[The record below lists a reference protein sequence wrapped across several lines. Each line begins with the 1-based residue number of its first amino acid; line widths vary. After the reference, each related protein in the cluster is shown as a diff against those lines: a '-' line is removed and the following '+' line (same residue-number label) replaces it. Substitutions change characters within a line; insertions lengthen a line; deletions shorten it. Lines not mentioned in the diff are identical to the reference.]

1 MRCCRQTLGFL
12 FFTKQW
18 LHITEYNSAQCTSG
32 RLCKPSHVWKLME
45 HWLGKRGYT
54 VKLASSDA
62 PSASVI
68 GPISNFTN
76 DGNKTMPIFLLCQ
89 NKIAQRWYRM
99 EWEVSRLRVMKKEV
113 VKFAGEKAIQVRSFF
128 SFYEQHHGWLGK
140 IQNVPLGDLMGI
152 QTWHDLSK
160 SVVGP
165 SGTLCSVVSVV
176 IQ

>member
-1 MRCCRQTLGFL
+1 MRCCRQTLGFY

-45 HWLGKRGYT
+45 HWLGRKKGVYRKACIEWCAKCKRHGTDIKFY
-54 VKLASSDA
+54 KWWQQDHAY
-62 PSASVI
+62 
-68 GPISNFTN
+68 
-76 DGNKTMPIFLLCQ
+76 FLLCQ

-128 SFYEQHHGWLGK
+128 PFMSSTMDDWGK
-140 IQNVPLGDLMGI
+140 YRMSPWGTSWGSRHDITWVKVWWVP
-152 QTWHDLSK
+152 
-160 SVVGP
+160 VGH
-165 SGTLCSVVSVV
+165 SAVL
-176 IQ
+176 

>member
-1 MRCCRQTLGFL
+1 MRCCRQTY

-45 HWLGKRGYT
+45 HWLGRKKGVYRKACIEWCAKCKRHRTDIKFYKWWQQDHAYFFT
-54 VKLASSDA
+54 VPKQNCSEMVSHGMRSVPTQGHEKRSGQICRRESY
-62 PSASVI
+62 PST
-68 GPISNFTN
+68 F
-76 DGNKTMPIFLLCQ
+76 
-89 NKIAQRWYRM
+89 
-99 EWEVSRLRVMKKEV
+99 
-113 VKFAGEKAIQVRSFF
+113 FF